1 MRILLFLATNL
12 AVLVL
17 VSVIFNL
24 LGLEG
29 ILTNNGVDLNLS
41 SLLVFC
47 GLFGMSGSLISLL
60 LSKFMAKRGTGT
72 RIIESPQ
79 NKDEEWL
86 LTTVATLANDA
97 GIGMPEVGVFP
108 SDSANAFATGW
119 NRNNALVAVS
129 SGLLRRFDEREVRAV
144 LAHEIGHIAN
154 GDMITLSLIQGVVNT
169 FVMFFARII
178 GHTVDRV
185 VFKTERGYGIGYYI
199 VTIVA
204 EIVLGILASM
214 IVMWFSRYRE
224 YRADAAGAQLT
235 GNAGMIAAL
244 QRLKAE
250 QGLPEDLPGEL
261 TAFGIRPGKAGNL
274 AALLRSHPPLDDRIL
289 ALQRT

>member
-17 VSVIFNL
+17 VSIIFNL

-86 LTTVATLANDA
+86 LTTVASLANDA

-129 SGLLRRFDEREVRAV
+129 TGLLRRFDEREVRAV
-144 LAHEIGHIAN
+144 LAHEIGHVAN

-224 YRADAAGAQLT
+224 YRADAAGAQLA
-235 GNAGMIAAL
+235 GSAGMIAAL

-289 ALQRT
+289 ALQRV

>member
-17 VSVIFNL
+17 VSIIFNL

-86 LTTVATLANDA
+86 LTTVASLANDA

-129 SGLLRRFDEREVRAV
+129 TGLLRRFDEREVRAV
-144 LAHEIGHIAN
+144 LAHEIGHVAN

-224 YRADAAGAQLT
+224 YRADAAGAQLA
-235 GNAGMIAAL
+235 GSAGMIAAL

-261 TAFGIRPGKAGNL
+261 TAFGIRPGKASNL

-289 ALQRT
+289 ALQRA